1 MISNAEKFTT
11 AKLIQAGATR
21 VEAEKQVR
29 YASEDRQFEAQKQQN
44 LSQYGKIVGT
54 AINAAM
60 SVEHKGGR
68 NADEALLSAYE
79 LDAERTKAE
88 KEANKKGRKGKKPKK
103 SDAEKDAEKAAEK
116 LEEFFD
122 QFKLGMEQQE
132 RLLGVYGEQR
142 EELEKVIEIENRLGD
157 ARHLVSQKQIE
168 AMANEELAL
177 ERKLEREQELY
188 ELGSQNVE
196 NLLMAIVDGTSSIED
211 AFKAMLAN
219 IIREVYQNSVAK
231 GAADWAGNA
240 LVSLFSANGNAFG
253 TGGVKMFAN
262 GGVVDS
268 PTLFNYSG
276 GTGMMGEA
284 GPEAIM
290 PLKRNSQGKL
300 GVQVSGGSSGDIS
313 IQQHFYISANGDE
326 SVRSI
331 IRQEMPNIANAAKV
345 AVIEG
350 KRRNE
355 RGL

>member
-1 MISNAEKFTT
+1 MH
-11 AKLIQAGATR
+11 LGL
-21 VEAEKQVR
+21 
-29 YASEDRQFEAQKQQN
+29 Y
-44 LSQYGKIVGT
+44 IV
-54 AINAAM
+54 
-60 SVEHKGGR
+60 
-68 NADEALLSAYE
+68 
-79 LDAERTKAE
+79 
-88 KEANKKGRKGKKPKK
+88 
-103 SDAEKDAEKAAEK
+103 
-116 LEEFFD
+116 EEFFD

-132 RLLGVYGEQR
+132 RLFGVYGEQR
-142 EELEKVIEIENRLGD
+142 EELEKVIEIENRLGE

-240 LVSLFSANGNAFG
+240 LVSLFSAKGNAFG

>member
-1 MISNAEKFTT
+1 
-11 AKLIQAGATR
+11 
-21 VEAEKQVR
+21 
-29 YASEDRQFEAQKQQN
+29 
-44 LSQYGKIVGT
+44 
-54 AINAAM
+54 
-60 SVEHKGGR
+60 
-68 NADEALLSAYE
+68 
-79 LDAERTKAE
+79 
-88 KEANKKGRKGKKPKK
+88 
-103 SDAEKDAEKAAEK
+103 
-116 LEEFFD
+116 
-122 QFKLGMEQQE
+122 
-132 RLLGVYGEQR
+132 
-142 EELEKVIEIENRLGD
+142 
-157 ARHLVSQKQIE
+157 
-168 AMANEELAL
+168 MANEELAL

-188 ELGSQNVE
+188 EIGSQNVE

-211 AFKAMLAN
+211 AFKAMLAS
-219 IIREVYQNSVAK
+219 IIREVYQQYVAK

-240 LVSLFSANGNAFG
+240 IVSLFSAKGNAFG
-253 TGGVKMFAN
+253 SGGVKMFAN